1 MTQAALTPAAGR
13 GRARWGRRGPARGA
27 RGPASPAAS
36 AFPTAVP
43 RETPGA
49 TGPLSLD
56 PESPW
61 PTLSVSLHAPTLR
74 TAPALRSAALREPLR
89 TPGSPR
95 GTHPPCTRSAVPQA
109 SPSDPAA
116 PSTPS
121 TPSTPFAWERR
132 GGAGA
137 AGRGRGT
144 LAAGRLQGAALDE
157 GAPGGSSRHHQSPLQ
172 SGAAPAGL
180 SSQCLLLKAG
190 SLLESGYCV
199 KKSSGQE
206 SAAVALCPEGA
217 LCSGPCASCLC
228 AKPGA

>member
-1 MTQAALTPAAGR
+1 MPLGPFLWTPSLP
-13 GRARWGRRGPARGA
+13 GP
-27 RGPASPAAS
+27 PSPS
-36 AFPTAVP
+36 PF
-43 RETPGA
+43 TP
-49 TGPLSLD
+49 
-56 PESPW
+56 
-61 PTLSVSLHAPTLR
+61 PTLR

-137 AGRGRGT
+137 GGRGRGT
-144 LAAGRLQGAALDE
+144 LAAGRLQGAAPDE
-157 GAPGGSSRHHQSPLQ
+157 GAPGGSRRHHQSPLQ
-172 SGAAPAGL
+172 SGAAPAARV

-228 AKPGA
+228 AKPGAWAPRGTAYHPGECGDSRGGGGASGPGAALVA